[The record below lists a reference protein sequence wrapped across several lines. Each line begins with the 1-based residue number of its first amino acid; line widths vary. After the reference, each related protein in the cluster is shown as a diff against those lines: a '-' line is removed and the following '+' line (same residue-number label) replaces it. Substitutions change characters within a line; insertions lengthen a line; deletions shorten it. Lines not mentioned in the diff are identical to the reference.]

1 MRAGE
6 RPVEE
11 PGSHTRAVRAEPA
24 PVEVMPP
31 LSRRWLWLVAT
42 VALALSFAASPGR
55 ISPDTKLDLTANP
68 LRFLAR
74 ATNLWNSELPFGQAQ
89 NQAYGYLFPH
99 GTFFLAGHLLG
110 LPGWMTQRL
119 WWALLLTVG
128 FWGLLRVAEALGIGS
143 PTSRVIAATAFAL
156 SPRVLTTLGSISSE
170 TLPIMLAPWVL
181 LPTILALRGD
191 ADRSLRRLAGQ
202 AGVAVALMGA
212 VNAIATLAGCLPAVI
227 WWACH
232 RPNRRWWRYTGWWL
246 LALALGMTWWL
257 VALILMARISPPFLD
272 FIESSGVT
280 TQWTSL
286 VEVLRGTDSW
296 TPFVAPDATAG
307 ASLVTGSVAI
317 LATCLVAAAGLAGLA
332 IRDLPAQGRLV
343 TMLLVGVVLLAAG
356 YSGGLGSP
364 LAHHVQAFLDAAGAP
379 LRNVHKLESV
389 IRIPIVL
396 GLAEVLGR
404 IPLPGTAPK
413 VEWVHAFAHPERDK
427 RIAVAIVILTAL
439 MAGTSLAW
447 TGRITPPGTF
457 SAIPRYWHDAADWLS
472 EHNTGAPTAGRVLVV
487 PGAPFATQ
495 LWGSSHDEPLQVLGN
510 SPWGVRDSIPLTP
523 PQTIRALD
531 SVQRLFAAGRPS
543 AGLADTLAR
552 QGISYIVV
560 RNDLDPDTSR
570 SARPILVHRAITG
583 SPRLAKVAQ
592 FGAPVGPGPVS
603 GFITDSGLRPR
614 YPAVEIYRVA
624 AATGDPAAP
633 YLTDTD
639 RLARIDGGPEVL
651 LRLDE
656 RRRLAG
662 QPPLGP
668 VLMTADAERAGL
680 PIPAGTGVTVTDTP
694 VARET
699 DYGRVDDH
707 SSAIRAVGDTRHTFN
722 RVPDYPAPGAETVY
736 GGWTGGRLTASS
748 SSSDATALP
757 DVAPATSPTAAIDG
771 DSATAWV
778 SNGLQSAVGQ
788 WLQVDFDHPVTNS
801 VITITPSAT
810 AVGAQ
815 VRRVEVATANGT
827 TTLRFDEAG
836 KPITAALPYGET
848 PWVRITAIATDDGS
862 AGVQFA
868 ITDLSIT
875 QYDASGFAHPV
886 DLRHTALVPSPPP
899 NAAVARWDLGSELL
913 GRPGCAEGPGD
924 PATTQ
929 CAASMALTPETSVTF
944 SRTLTVPQPVSAL
957 PTVWVRARPGP
968 KLADL
973 IAEPDTTRARG
984 DSDLVDVLGS
994 AYAATDGDPTT
1005 AWTAPQRVVQ
1015 HKTPPTLTLTLPRP
1029 TEVTGLRLVPSRSSV
1044 PTHPTMVAVDLGDGP
1059 QVREVKGSQSLPL
1072 KSRVTDTVTVSL
1084 LDWDDVIDRTALGFD
1099 QLKPPGLAEIAV
1111 LGADGKPVA
1120 PADAARNRA
1129 RTVSVD
1135 CAHGPVIAIAGR
1147 FVHTSIQTTVG
1158 ALLDGAPVNA
1168 QPCDRQPI
1176 QLPTGQ
1182 QELLISPGSQFFVD
1196 GAQLSGPLAAES
1208 PTATAAPA
1216 ATGAWG
1222 PARRE
1227 VRVPAAA
1234 VSRVLVVPESINAGW
1249 VAHTS
1254 TGTRLTP
1261 VAVNGWQ
1268 QGWVVPAGTS
1278 GTITLT
1284 FAPNSLYRAGLAGGL
1299 ALLPLLALMA
1309 WWPARRR
1316 RLDDPAARPWAPGPW
1331 AAPAVLTAGAVIA
1344 GVVGALV
1351 FGTALGLQ
1359 WALRDRPRRRDVI
1372 TVWLSAGGLILAGAA
1387 LSRHPWRAVD
1397 GYAGHSPGVQ
1407 LLALISLAALVASAT
1422 SRHKSVR

>member
-1 MRAGE
+1 MRAVQ
-6 RPVEE
+6 RPEEE
-11 PGSHTRAVRAEPA
+11 PGNRNAVAL
-24 PVEVMPP
+24 

-42 VALALSFAASPGR
+42 VALTFSFAASPGQ

-110 LPGWMTQRL
+110 LPGWVTQRL
-119 WWALLLTVG
+119 WWALLLTIG
-128 FWGLLRVAEALGIGS
+128 FWGLLRVAEALNDGKGIGS
-143 PTSRVIAATAFAL
+143 PTSRVIAAAAFAL

-232 RPNRRWWRYTGWWL
+232 RPNRRWWRYTAWWL
-246 LALALGMTWWL
+246 PAVALAMSWWL
-257 VALILMARISPPFLD
+257 VALVLMARISPPFLD

-280 TQWTSL
+280 TQWSSL
-286 VEVLRGTDSW
+286 VEMLRGTDSW
-296 TPFVAPDATAG
+296 TPFVAPNATAG

-332 IRDLPAQGRLV
+332 GMSARDNAARGRLV

-379 LRNVHKLESV
+379 LRNVHKLESL

-413 VEWVHAFAHPERDK
+413 VEWIHAFAHPERDK
-427 RIAVAIVILTAL
+427 RVAAAIVILTAL

-457 SAIPRYWHDAADWLS
+457 TAIPRYWHDAADWLS
-472 EHNTGAPTAGRVLVV
+472 KHNTGTPTPGRVLVV

-495 LWGSSHDEPLQVLGN
+495 LWGTSHDEPLQVLGD

-570 SARPILVHRAITG
+570 SARPILVHRAIAG
-583 SPRLAKVAQ
+583 SPGLAKVAQ

-603 GFITDSGLRPR
+603 GFIADSGLRPR

-624 AATGDPAAP
+624 PATDNPAAP
-633 YLTDTD
+633 YLTDTAQ
-639 RLARIDGGPEVL
+639 LARVDGGPEVL

-656 RRRLAG
+656 RRRLSG

-668 VLMTADAERAGL
+668 VLMTADAEHAGL
-680 PIPAGTGVTVTDTP
+680 SMPAGKGVTVTDTP

-707 SSAIRAVGDTRHTFN
+707 SSAIRAVGDARRTFN
-722 RVPDYPAPGAETVY
+722 RVPDYPTPGTQTVY
-736 GGWTGGRLTASS
+736 GAWTGGRLTASS

-757 DVAPATSPTAAIDG
+757 DVAPATSPAAAIDG

-788 WLQVDFDHPVTNS
+788 WLQVDFDHPITNS

-810 AVGAQ
+810 TVGAQ
-815 VRRVEVATANGT
+815 VRRIEVATATGT

-848 PWVRITAIATDDGS
+848 PWVRITAIGTDDGS

-886 DLRHTALVPSPPP
+886 EIRHTAMVPGPPP
-899 NAAVARWDLGSELL
+899 NAAVARWDLGSDLL
-913 GRPGCAEGPGD
+913 GRPGCARSP
-924 PATTQ
+924 TNVQ
-929 CAASMALTPETSVTF
+929 CAASMALTPETPVTF
-944 SRTLTVPQPVSAL
+944 SRTLTVPQPVSVI

-984 DSDLVDVLGS
+984 ESDLVDVLGS
-994 AYAATDGDPTT
+994 AYAATDGDPAT

-1059 QVREVKGSQSLPL
+1059 QVRELNGQESLPL
-1072 KSRVTDTVTVSL
+1072 KPRVTDTVTVSL

-1111 LGADGKPVA
+1111 LDADGKPIA

-1129 RTVSVD
+1129 RAVSVD
-1135 CAHGPVIAIAGR
+1135 CATGPVIAIAGR
-1147 FVHTSIQTTVG
+1147 FVHTSIQTTVA
-1158 ALLDGAPVNA
+1158 ALLDGAPVAA

-1182 QELLISPGSQFFVD
+1182 QELLISPGPQFVVD

-1208 PTATAAPA
+1208 PPATAAPA

-1222 PARRE
+1222 PGRRE
-1227 VRVPAAA
+1227 VRVPAATS
-1234 VSRVLVVPESINAGW
+1234 SRVLVVPESINPGW
-1249 VAHTS
+1249 VAQTS
-1254 TGTRLTP
+1254 TGTRLSP

-1268 QGWVVPAGTS
+1268 QGWVLPAGTS

-1309 WWPARRR
+1309 WWPQRRR
-1316 RLDDPAARPWAPGPW
+1316 RHDDPAARPWTPGPW
-1331 AAPAVLTAGAVIA
+1331 AAMAVLAAGAVIA
-1344 GVVGALV
+1344 GVAGMLV
-1351 FGTALGLQ
+1351 FGAALGLQ
-1359 WALRDRPRRRDVI
+1359 WALRDHPQRRGVI
-1372 TVWLSAGGLILAGAA
+1372 TVGLSAGGLILAGAT
-1387 LSRHPWRAVD
+1387 LSRHPWRSVD
-1397 GYAGHSPGVQ
+1397 GYAGHSAGVQ
-1407 LLALISLAALVASAT
+1407 LLALISLAALVASTT
-1422 SRHKSVR
+1422 SLRKSDR